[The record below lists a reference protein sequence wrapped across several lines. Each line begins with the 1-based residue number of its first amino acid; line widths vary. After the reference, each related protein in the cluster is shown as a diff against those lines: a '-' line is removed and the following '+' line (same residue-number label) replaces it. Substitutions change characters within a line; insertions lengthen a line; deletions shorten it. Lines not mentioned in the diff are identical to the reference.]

1 MVSKVTAEIFRAVK
15 IMTAGGAKIDEMA
28 KCLKIS
34 RATISRIKASETLEE
49 YQTIQKDYQK
59 KVRDA
64 HKDDNPDKP
73 DETEAKDDS
82 KDQKQYDMVSNYQIG
97 RMIELLKAQ
106 NELLTHISNKLA
118 FVVEQLV

>member
-1 MVSKVTAEIFRAVK
+1 MAAKVSNEIFRAVK
-15 IMTAGGAKIDEMA
+15 IMTAGGAKLDEMA
-28 KCLKIS
+28 RCLNVS
-34 RATISRIKASETLEE
+34 VATISRIKASETLDD
-49 YQTIQKDYQK
+49 YLNKQKDYQK
-59 KVRDA
+59 KLRY
-64 HKDDNPDKP
+64 KQTEDKSQDP
-73 DETEAKDDS
+73 EIQNDS